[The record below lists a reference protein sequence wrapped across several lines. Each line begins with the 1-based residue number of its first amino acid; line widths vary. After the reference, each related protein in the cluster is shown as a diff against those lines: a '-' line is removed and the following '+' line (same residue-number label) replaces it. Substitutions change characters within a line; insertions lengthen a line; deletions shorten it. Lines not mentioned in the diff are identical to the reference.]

1 MFFRKEIEHKN
12 LFKLA
17 LASFIF
23 TVFVII
29 LGVFTR
35 LADAGLGC
43 PDWPGCYGHLLWPN
57 EAHEVIKAEAK
68 FPEAPV
74 EHDKTWPEMVHR
86 YLAGSLGL
94 FILAIAIISFTQRKA
109 QSARNT
115 ISNTARS
122 YSNSSLTNT
131 LANSA
136 VNIGQRI
143 PIKLP
148 LILLAMVILQAA
160 FGALTVTLKLWP
172 KIVTTHLLGGFT
184 TLTLL
189 WILTQRLGGSRWLLN
204 QGQISTLQTIK
215 PWLILA
221 VIAVIVQIA
230 LGGWVSSNY
239 AALACPDLPKCLNQW
254 IPPTDFKAGF
264 NIWQDIGPNYLG
276 GQLDN
281 HARTAIHLTHRIGAI
296 VVLVILLI
304 LGIKLLQ
311 IKAKEVSQWVYLLW
325 AVLLV
330 QLLLGMSNIIYS
342 LPLSIAVAHAVVG
355 AALLITLI
363 SIIYRTYTVNSA
375 NDEKLSNWPT

>member
-1 MFFRKEIEHKN
+1 MNMFFRKEIEHKK

-23 TVFVII
+23 TIFVII

-57 EAHEVIKAEAK
+57 EAHEIVKAEAK
-68 FPEAPV
+68 FPDAPV

-94 FILAIAIISFTQRKA
+94 FILAIAIISLTQRKA
-109 QSARNT
+109 QLASEALNSPASAA
-115 ISNTARS
+115 SKSALSRS
-122 YSNSSLTNT
+122 LASSI
-131 LANSA
+131 
-136 VNIGQRI
+136 VDIGQRV

-148 LILLAMVILQAA
+148 LILLAMVILQAT

-204 QGQISTLQTIK
+204 ESQKNTLQTIK
-215 PWLILA
+215 PWLIMGL
-221 VIAVIVQIA
+221 IAVISQIA

-296 VVLVILLI
+296 VVLVILI
-304 LGIKLLQ
+304 IMGVKLLRV
-311 IKAKEVSQWVYLLW
+311 KAKEVSQWVYLLW
-325 AVLLV
+325 AVLCI
-330 QLLLGMSNIIYS
+330 QIILGMSNIIYS

-355 AALLITLI
+355 AGLLITLI
-363 SIIYRTYTVNSA
+363 SIIYRTYDVNFA
-375 NDEKLSNWPT
+375 ADENMGK

>member
-1 MFFRKEIEHKN
+1 MNMFFRKEIEHKK

-23 TVFVII
+23 TIFVII

-57 EAHEVIKAEAK
+57 EAHEIVKAEAK
-68 FPEAPV
+68 FPDAPV

-94 FILAIAIISFTQRKA
+94 FILAIAIISLTQRKA
-109 QSARNT
+109 QLASEALNSPASAA
-115 ISNTARS
+115 SKSALSRS
-122 YSNSSLTNT
+122 LASSI
-131 LANSA
+131 
-136 VNIGQRI
+136 VDIGQRV

-148 LILLAMVILQAA
+148 LILLAMVILQAT

-204 QGQISTLQTIK
+204 ESQKNTLQTIK
-215 PWLILA
+215 PWLIMGL
-221 VIAVIVQIA
+221 IAVISQIA

-254 IPPTDFKAGF
+254 MPPTDFKAGF

-296 VVLVILLI
+296 VVLVILVI
-304 LGIKLLQ
+304 MGVKLLRV
-311 IKAKEVSQWVYLLW
+311 KAKEVSQWVYLLW
-325 AVLLV
+325 AVLCI
-330 QLLLGMSNIIYS
+330 QIILGMSNIIYS

-355 AALLITLI
+355 AGLLITLI
-363 SIIYRTYTVNSA
+363 SIIYRTYDVNFA
-375 NDEKLSNWPT
+375 ADENMGK

>member
-1 MFFRKEIEHKN
+1 MFFRKEIEHKK

-23 TVFVII
+23 TIFVII

-57 EAHEVIKAEAK
+57 EAHEIVKAEAK
-68 FPEAPV
+68 FPDAPV

-94 FILAIAIISFTQRKA
+94 FILAIAIISLMQRKA
-109 QSARNT
+109 QLASETLNSPASAA
-115 ISNTARS
+115 SKSALSRS
-122 YSNSSLTNT
+122 LASSI
-131 LANSA
+131 
-136 VNIGQRI
+136 VDIGQRV

-148 LILLAMVILQAA
+148 LILLVMVILQAT

-204 QGQISTLQTIK
+204 ESQKNTLQTIK
-215 PWLILA
+215 PWLIMGL
-221 VIAVIVQIA
+221 IAVISQIA

-296 VVLVILLI
+296 VVLVILI
-304 LGIKLLQ
+304 IMGVKLLRV
-311 IKAKEVSQWVYLLW
+311 KAKEVSQWVYLLW
-325 AVLLV
+325 AVLCI
-330 QLLLGMSNIIYS
+330 QILLGMSNIIYS

-355 AALLITLI
+355 AGLLITLI
-363 SIIYRTYTVNSA
+363 SIIYRTYDVNFA
-375 NDEKLSNWPT
+375 ADENMGK

>member
-1 MFFRKEIEHKN
+1 MFFRKEIEHKK

-23 TVFVII
+23 TIFVII

-57 EAHEVIKAEAK
+57 EAHEIVKAEAK
-68 FPEAPV
+68 FPDAPV

-94 FILAIAIISFTQRKA
+94 FILAIAIISLTQRKA
-109 QSARNT
+109 QLASETLNSPASAA
-115 ISNTARS
+115 SKSALSRS
-122 YSNSSLTNT
+122 LASSI
-131 LANSA
+131 
-136 VNIGQRI
+136 VDIGQRV

-148 LILLAMVILQAA
+148 LILLVMVILQAT

-204 QGQISTLQTIK
+204 ESQKNTLQTIK
-215 PWLILA
+215 PWLIMGL
-221 VIAVIVQIA
+221 IAVIGQIA

-296 VVLVILLI
+296 VVLVILVI
-304 LGIKLLQ
+304 MGVKLLRV
-311 IKAKEVSQWVYLLW
+311 KAKEVSQWVYLLW
-325 AVLLV
+325 AVLGI
-330 QLLLGMSNIIYS
+330 QILLGMSNIIYS

-355 AALLITLI
+355 AGLLITLI
-363 SIIYRTYTVNSA
+363 SIIYRTYDVNFA
-375 NDEKLSNWPT
+375 ADENMGK

>member
-1 MFFRKEIEHKN
+1 MFFRKEIEHKK

-23 TVFVII
+23 TIFVII

-57 EAHEVIKAEAK
+57 EAHEIVKAEAK
-68 FPEAPV
+68 FPDAPV

-94 FILAIAIISFTQRKA
+94 FILAIAIISLMQRKVQLA
-109 QSARNT
+109 SETLNSPASAA
-115 ISNTARS
+115 SKSALS
-122 YSNSSLTNT
+122 PSLASSI
-131 LANSA
+131 
-136 VNIGQRI
+136 VRIGQRV

-148 LILLAMVILQAA
+148 LVLLAMVILQAT

-204 QGQISTLQTIK
+204 ESQKNTLQTIK
-215 PWLILA
+215 PWLIMGL
-221 VIAVIVQIA
+221 IAVIGQIA

-264 NIWQDIGPNYLG
+264 NVWQDIGPNYLG

-296 VVLVILLI
+296 VVLVILVI
-304 LGIKLLQ
+304 MGVKLLRV
-311 IKAKEVSQWVYLLW
+311 KAKEVSQWVYLLW
-325 AVLLV
+325 TVLCI
-330 QLLLGMSNIIYS
+330 QILLGMSNIIYS

-355 AALLITLI
+355 AGLLITLI
-363 SIIYRTYTVNSA
+363 SIIYRTYDVNSA
-375 NDEKLSNWPT
+375 ADENMGK

>member
-1 MFFRKEIEHKN
+1 MNMFFRKEIEHKK

-23 TVFVII
+23 TIFVII

-57 EAHEVIKAEAK
+57 EAHEIVKAEAK
-68 FPEAPV
+68 FPDAPV

-94 FILAIAIISFTQRKA
+94 FILAIAIISLTQRKA
-109 QSARNT
+109 QLASETLNSPASAT
-115 ISNTARS
+115 SKSALSRS
-122 YSNSSLTNT
+122 LASSI
-131 LANSA
+131 
-136 VNIGQRI
+136 VDIGQRV

-148 LILLAMVILQAA
+148 LILLAMVILQAT

-204 QGQISTLQTIK
+204 ESQKNTLQTIK
-215 PWLILA
+215 PWLIMGL
-221 VIAVIVQIA
+221 IAVISQIA

-296 VVLVILLI
+296 VVLVILI
-304 LGIKLLQ
+304 IMGVKLLRV
-311 IKAKEVSQWVYLLW
+311 KAKEVSQWVYLLW
-325 AVLLV
+325 AVLCI
-330 QLLLGMSNIIYS
+330 QILLGMSNIIYS

-355 AALLITLI
+355 AGLLITLI
-363 SIIYRTYTVNSA
+363 SIIYRTYDVNFA
-375 NDEKLSNWPT
+375 ADENMGK

>member
-1 MFFRKEIEHKN
+1 MNMFFRKEIEHKK

-23 TVFVII
+23 TIFVII

-57 EAHEVIKAEAK
+57 EAHEIVKAEAK
-68 FPEAPV
+68 FPDAPV

-94 FILAIAIISFTQRKA
+94 FILAIAIISLTQRKA
-109 QSARNT
+109 QLASEALNSPASAA
-115 ISNTARS
+115 SKSALSRS
-122 YSNSSLTNT
+122 LASSI
-131 LANSA
+131 
-136 VNIGQRI
+136 VDIGQRV

-148 LILLAMVILQAA
+148 LILLAMVILQAT

-204 QGQISTLQTIK
+204 ESQKNTLQTIK
-215 PWLILA
+215 PWLIMGL
-221 VIAVIVQIA
+221 IAVISQIA

-296 VVLVILLI
+296 VVLVILI
-304 LGIKLLQ
+304 IMGVKLLRV
-311 IKAKEVSQWVYLLW
+311 KAKEVSQWVYLLW
-325 AVLLV
+325 AVLCI
-330 QLLLGMSNIIYS
+330 QILLGMSNIIYS

-355 AALLITLI
+355 AGLLITLI
-363 SIIYRTYTVNSA
+363 SIIYRTYDVNFA
-375 NDEKLSNWPT
+375 ADENMGK

>member
-1 MFFRKEIEHKN
+1 MFFRKEIEHKK

-23 TVFVII
+23 TIFVII

-57 EAHEVIKAEAK
+57 EAHEIVKAEAK
-68 FPEAPV
+68 FPDAPV

-94 FILAIAIISFTQRKA
+94 FILAIAIISLTQRKA
-109 QSARNT
+109 QLASEALNSPASAA
-115 ISNTARS
+115 SKSALSRS
-122 YSNSSLTNT
+122 LASSI
-131 LANSA
+131 
-136 VNIGQRI
+136 VDIGQRV

-148 LILLAMVILQAA
+148 LILLAMVILQAT

-204 QGQISTLQTIK
+204 ESQKNTLQTIK
-215 PWLILA
+215 PWLIMGL
-221 VIAVIVQIA
+221 IAVISQIA

-296 VVLVILLI
+296 VVLVILI
-304 LGIKLLQ
+304 IMGVKLLRV
-311 IKAKEVSQWVYLLW
+311 KAKEVSQWVYLLW
-325 AVLLV
+325 AVLCI
-330 QLLLGMSNIIYS
+330 QILLGMSNIIYS

-355 AALLITLI
+355 AGLLITLI
-363 SIIYRTYTVNSA
+363 SIIYRTYDVNFA
-375 NDEKLSNWPT
+375 ADENMGK

>member
-1 MFFRKEIEHKN
+1 MNMFFRKEIEHKK

-23 TVFVII
+23 TIFVII

-57 EAHEVIKAEAK
+57 EAHEIVKAEAK
-68 FPEAPV
+68 FPDAPV

-94 FILAIAIISFTQRKA
+94 FILAIAIISLTQRKA
-109 QSARNT
+109 QLASEALNSPASAA
-115 ISNTARS
+115 SKSALSRS
-122 YSNSSLTNT
+122 LASSI
-131 LANSA
+131 
-136 VNIGQRI
+136 VDIGQRV

-148 LILLAMVILQAA
+148 LILLAMVILQAT

-204 QGQISTLQTIK
+204 ESQKNTLQTIK
-215 PWLILA
+215 PWLIMGL
-221 VIAVIVQIA
+221 IAVISQIA

-296 VVLVILLI
+296 VVLVILVI
-304 LGIKLLQ
+304 MGVKLLRV
-311 IKAKEVSQWVYLLW
+311 KAKEVSQWVYLLW
-325 AVLLV
+325 AVLCI
-330 QLLLGMSNIIYS
+330 QILLGMSNIIYS

-355 AALLITLI
+355 AGLLITLI
-363 SIIYRTYTVNSA
+363 SIIYRTYDVNFA
-375 NDEKLSNWPT
+375 ADENMGK

>member
-1 MFFRKEIEHKN
+1 MFFRKEIEHKK

-23 TVFVII
+23 TIFVII

-57 EAHEVIKAEAK
+57 EAHEIVKAEAK
-68 FPEAPV
+68 FPDAPV

-94 FILAIAIISFTQRKA
+94 FILAIAIISLMQRKA
-109 QSARNT
+109 QLASKTVNNPANAASKSALSR
-115 ISNTARS
+115 SLARS
-122 YSNSSLTNT
+122 V
-131 LANSA
+131 
-136 VNIGQRI
+136 VNIGQRV

-148 LILLAMVILQAA
+148 LILLAMVILQAT

-204 QGQISTLQTIK
+204 ESQKTTLQTIK
-215 PWLILA
+215 PWLIIGL
-221 VIAVIVQIA
+221 IAVIGQIA

-296 VVLVILLI
+296 VVLVILI
-304 LGIKLLQ
+304 IMGVKLLRV
-311 IKAKEVSQWVYLLW
+311 KAKEVSQWVYLLW
-325 AVLLV
+325 AVLCI
-330 QLLLGMSNIIYS
+330 QILLGMSNIIYS

-355 AALLITLI
+355 AGLLIILI

-375 NDEKLSNWPT
+375 ADENLGK

>member
-1 MFFRKEIEHKN
+1 MNMFFRKEIEHKK

-23 TVFVII
+23 TIFVII

-57 EAHEVIKAEAK
+57 EAHEIVKAEAK
-68 FPEAPV
+68 FPDAPV

-94 FILAIAIISFTQRKA
+94 FILAIAIISLTQRKA
-109 QSARNT
+109 QLASEALNSPASAA
-115 ISNTARS
+115 SKSALSRS
-122 YSNSSLTNT
+122 LASSI
-131 LANSA
+131 
-136 VNIGQRI
+136 VDIGQRV

-148 LILLAMVILQAA
+148 LILLAMVILQAT

-204 QGQISTLQTIK
+204 ESQKNTLQTIK
-215 PWLILA
+215 PWLIMGL
-221 VIAVIVQIA
+221 IAVISQIA

-254 IPPTDFKAGF
+254 MPPTDFKAGF

-296 VVLVILLI
+296 VVLVILI
-304 LGIKLLQ
+304 IMGVKLLRV
-311 IKAKEVSQWVYLLW
+311 KAKEVSQWVYLLW
-325 AVLLV
+325 AVLCI
-330 QLLLGMSNIIYS
+330 QIILGMSNIIYS

-355 AALLITLI
+355 AGLLITLI
-363 SIIYRTYTVNSA
+363 SIIYRTYDVNFA
-375 NDEKLSNWPT
+375 ADENMGK